1 MDLWTSSQDEPNFA
15 NNLATLR
22 INNNRNSLND
32 PKATRMLLGSVY
44 TAITD
49 FLDTEMDLG
58 PDSTNLTW
66 TVGLVH

>member
-15 NNLATLR
+15 NNLATLN

-32 PKATRMLLGSVY
+32 PKATRTLLGSVY